1 MLACAAIEIGTTTVT
16 HVLAAD
22 SVEERDDWIDTLKRA
37 SVRLEHNHKHTG
49 CIIVILIDTTERSEA
64 P

>member
-1 MLACAAIEIGTTTVT
+1 MGIVTTEIGTTTVI

-37 SVRLEHNHKHTG
+37 SVRPLTG
-49 CIIVILIDTTERSEA
+49 AKTQICIVTVLVDTTECFKA

>member
-1 MLACAAIEIGTTTVT
+1 VLGIVTIEIGTTTVT

-37 SVRLEHNHKHTG
+37 SVRPLT
-49 CIIVILIDTTERSEA
+49 
-64 P
+64 